1 MKRFGGLFIVALAIL
16 MGAPRSACAQGA
28 FAQITGKA
36 FESAIPND
44 FYLEGNRIPVERRN
58 AMLLK
63 TPRGARL
70 VLALIDTSGYSA
82 QIKQKYIGMVITEGA
97 VSVCSVP
104 LNVGSY
110 GFGLEKPAATS
121 SEDAKFHLYNQAG
134 ETVGDCAAKKDGAVK
149 QPKPLNAVL
158 SKEAGARLYLG
169 RYYLE
174 LK

>member
-1 MKRFGGLFIVALAIL
+1 MKRFGGLVIVALAMLIS
-16 MGAPRSACAQGA
+16 APRSACAQGA
-28 FAQITGKA
+28 FTQLTGKV

-44 FYLEGNRIPVERRN
+44 FYLEGNRIPVEHRN
-58 AMLLK
+58 AVLLK
-63 TPRGARL
+63 TPGGARL
-70 VLALIDTSGYSA
+70 VLGLIDTTGYSS

-110 GFGLEKPAATS
+110 GFGLEKPAPTS

-134 ETVGDCAAKKDGAVK
+134 ETAGECGAKKDSAVK
-149 QPKPLNAVL
+149 QPKPLNVVL
-158 SKEAGARLYLG
+158 GKEAGARLYLG
-169 RYYLE
+169 RYFLE